1 MHRPARCIAPFLIA
15 MLLNLL
21 ASAEVPAA
29 AQHAAASGGLAEQF
43 GQLAEHF
50 GLSLNYVAMQV
61 VSFAILSFVLYRW
74 GIKPVLATMDERQ
87 QKIESGLKYAE
98 EMKAKLEQANQH
110 SEEILRKAATEAQGI
125 VTDARKTAK
134 ELADRQA
141 QDTAAQTAAM
151 LAKAQ
156 QAIELER
163 GKMIAEVRGE
173 IARLVTLTAGKVLT
187 KELSPDEKSRYTQ
200 SATREL
206 TGV

>member
-1 MHRPARCIAPFLIA
+1 MHRPARCIAPLPIA
-15 MLLNLL
+15 MLFNLL
-21 ASAEVPAA
+21 ASAEVHATA
-29 AQHAAASGGLAEQF
+29 EHAAASGGLAEQ
-43 GQLAEHF
+43 F

-98 EMKAKLEQANQH
+98 EMKAKLEQANQQN
-110 SEEILRKAATEAQGI
+110 EEILRKAATEAQGI
-125 VTDARKTAK
+125 VNDARKTAK
-134 ELADRQA
+134 ELADRQT

-163 GKMIAEVRGE
+163 GKMISEVRGE

-200 SATREL
+200 AATREL
-206 TGV
+206 SGV

>member
-21 ASAEVPAA
+21 ASAEVHAA
-29 AQHAAASGGLAEQF
+29 AEHAAASGGLAEQ
-43 GQLAEHF
+43 F

-87 QKIESGLKYAE
+87 HKIESGLKYAE

-125 VTDARKTAK
+125 VNDARRTAK
-134 ELADRQA
+134 ELADRQT

-163 GKMIAEVRGE
+163 GKMISEVRGE

-206 TGV
+206 SGV

>member
-21 ASAEVPAA
+21 ASAEVHVAA
-29 AQHAAASGGLAEQF
+29 EHAASGGLVEQ
-43 GQLAEHF
+43 F

-87 QKIESGLKYAE
+87 HKIESGLKYAE

-110 SEEILRKAATEAQGI
+110 SEEILRKAALEAQTI
-125 VTDARKTAK
+125 VNDSRKTAK
-134 ELADRQA
+134 ELADRQT
-141 QDTAAQTAAM
+141 QDTAAQAAAM

-156 QAIELER
+156 QAIELEHA
-163 GKMIAEVRGE
+163 KMVAEVRGE

-206 TGV
+206 SGV

>member
-1 MHRPARCIAPFLIA
+1 
-15 MLLNLL
+15 MLAILPVL
-21 ASAEVPAA
+21 ASATPETVEKT
-29 AQHAAASGGLAEQF
+29 SGGFLESIQVLLHNF
-43 GQLAEHF
+43 GVEW
-50 GLSLNYVAMQV
+50 SLFLMQV
-61 VSFAILSFVLYRW
+61 LSFGVLAFVLYRW
-74 GIKPVLATMDERQ
+74 GLKPVLATMDERQ
-87 QKIESGLKYAE
+87 HKIESGLKYAE

-110 SEEILRKAATEAQGI
+110 SEEILRKAALEAQGI

-134 ELADRQA
+134 ELADRQT

-156 QAIELER
+156 QAIELEHA
-163 GKMIAEVRGE
+163 KMVAEVRGE

-200 SATREL
+200 AATREL

>member
-1 MHRPARCIAPFLIA
+1 MHRPVRCIAPFLIA

-21 ASAEVPAA
+21 ASAEV
-29 AQHAAASGGLAEQF
+29 HAAAEHAAAAGGLAEQ
-43 GQLAEHF
+43 F

-87 QKIESGLKYAE
+87 HKIESGLKYAE
-98 EMKAKLEQANQH
+98 EMKAKLEQANQQN
-110 SEEILRKAATEAQGI
+110 EEILRKAATEAQGI
-125 VTDARKTAK
+125 VNDARKTAK
-134 ELADRQA
+134 ELADRQT

-156 QAIELER
+156 QAIELEHA
-163 GKMIAEVRGE
+163 KMVAEVRGE

-200 SATREL
+200 AATREL
-206 TGV
+206 SGV